1 MKKRYYL
8 TLTIER
14 VERFQKSAKAAGLHP
29 SFLSETVDDY
39 LDEMSGII
47 EMATKKGKITVLD
60 VFTEI
65 GKQMEKYNEDE
76 TKTVGEAKAEI

>member
-14 VERFQKSAKAAGLHP
+14 VERFQKAAKAAGLHP

-47 EMATKKGKITVLD
+47 ETATKKGKITVLD